1 MKLDKTLFNTVNKWK
16 LATCLL
22 AILTVLGSS
31 LYIYR
36 LEPFSS
42 GIEISNELGGNI
54 FPVTLLSTATTDANL
69 IVPADT
75 NYLGNPKSCISVRVK
90 NGHAN
95 SKLRVEVAETPFFA
109 YSVSEFILPESGKEY
124 WVFPDIIWNYDALR
138 ENEQAVPVTVSVKAE
153 LNRRALRGGVHTFSV
168 RSINECLLGYIDSRM
183 KFHDTGQ
190 FFAAYVNEDNPQID
204 RLLREALDS
213 RIVNRFWGYQ
223 SKSVDLV
230 DKQVYALWYV
240 LQKRGFKY
248 SSISNSSLSSNV
260 VFTQRVRTFDDALL
274 SAQINCVD
282 GSVLFA
288 SLLKAINL
296 NPVLVRVPGHMFVGY
311 YTDASHRN
319 IHFLETSMIGDVNLD
334 DFFPEEKLDSTMMG
348 KSQESVSRLLFEKS
362 KEYATRIYKENE
374 KLIHSG
380 KVNYMFLEIDKVT
393 RAYVQ
398 PVGK

>member
-75 NYLGNPKSCISVRVK
+75 NYLGNPKSCIAVRVK

-109 YSVSEFILPESGKEY
+109 YSVSEFILPESGKQDR
-124 WVFPDIIWNYDALR
+124 VFPDIIWNYDALR

-168 RSINECLLGYIDSRM
+168 LSINECLLGYIDSRM

-248 SSISNSSLSSNV
+248 SSISNSSLSSMRCSRHRSTAWTAV
-260 VFTQRVRTFDDALL
+260 CF
-274 SAQINCVD
+274 
-282 GSVLFA
+282 
-288 SLLKAINL
+288 SL
-296 NPVLVRVPGHMFVGY
+296 HC
-311 YTDASHRN
+311 
-319 IHFLETSMIGDVNLD
+319 
-334 DFFPEEKLDSTMMG
+334 
-348 KSQESVSRLLFEKS
+348 
-362 KEYATRIYKENE
+362 
-374 KLIHSG
+374 
-380 KVNYMFLEIDKVT
+380 
-393 RAYVQ
+393 
-398 PVGK
+398 

>member
-1 MKLDKTLFNTVNKWK
+1 MKLNKALFTSVNRWK

-22 AILTVLGSS
+22 AVFAVIGSS

-36 LEPFSS
+36 LEPFASE
-42 GIEISNELGGNI
+42 IEISNELGGNI

-75 NYLGNPKSCISVRVK
+75 NYLGNPKSCIAVRVK

-153 LNRRALRGGVHTFSV
+153 LNKRPLRGAMHTFSV
-168 RSINECLLGYIDSRM
+168 RSLNECLLGYIDSRM

-223 SKSVDLV
+223 SKSADLV

-319 IHFLETSMIGDVNLD
+319 INFLETSMIGDVNLD
-334 DFFPEEKLDSTMMG
+334 DFFPEEKLDSTVMG
-348 KSQESVSRLLFEKS
+348 KSQESVSRLMFEKS

-374 KLIHSG
+374 KMIHSG